1 MTADRGRED
10 ETAGRNA
17 VESDRTARR
26 GAGEL
31 SGLVLDIL
39 RHTGTALTSA
49 AVQQRL
55 ATAGAGVLAYTT
67 VVTVLSRLH
76 DRGLVERFRS
86 GRAYAY
92 LALDD
97 PTLAA
102 RRMRQMLDDQDDRNA
117 ALASFV
123 HDLSPGDE
131 QWLRALLGA
140 GLDRAPDT
148 GHGPE
153 PHRRKR

>member
-1 MTADRGRED
+1 MTANRGAD
-10 ETAGRNA
+10 
-17 VESDRTARR
+17 DRTNGGSANQPDSSARR

-49 AVQQRL
+49 AVRQRL
-55 ATAGAGVLAYTT
+55 TNAGAGALAYTT
-67 VVTVLSRLH
+67 VVTILSRLH

-97 PTLAA
+97 STLAA
-102 RRMRQMLDDQDDRNA
+102 RRMRQTLDDQDDRNA

-123 HDLSPGDE
+123 RDLSPGDE

-140 GLDRAPDT
+140 GQDAAPDA
-148 GHGPE
+148 GHDPE
-153 PHRRKR
+153 PHPRNS